1 MESWV
6 NLPMKAV
13 VGCQIR
19 GLGDFEKC
27 IGWGTNLKL
36 KTEERL
42 LADIHFFEFI
52 KF

>member
-1 MESWV
+1 MKRCHKFGDNVKMESWV

-27 IGWGTNLKL
+27 IGWGTK
-36 KTEERL
+36 
-42 LADIHFFEFI
+42 FEVED
-52 KF
+52 